1 MMADPRSHADSL
13 LARVAQETFETLAF
27 MYSVHEQDVPTGP
40 PVTAEVSFHGPV
52 HGRLVLTVSDT
63 MLAAL
68 GANML
73 GGDDVQATSEDQQR
87 DALKEVLN
95 VICGNLLPILYN
107 QYDVFDV
114 QAPVIPAMPTPHDV
128 PIDGQA
134 RLYLDGGQV
143 HMALYIDE
151 EYGAKVA

>member
-1 MMADPRSHADSL
+1 MTDTHANDL
-13 LARVAQETFETLAF
+13 LTRVAQETFETLAF
-27 MYSVHEQDVPTGP
+27 MYSVHEQDSPTGP
-40 PVTAEVSFHGPV
+40 PVTAEVWFRGPV

-63 MLAAL
+63 MLPAL
-68 GANML
+68 GTNML
-73 GGDDVQATSEDQQR
+73 GCDDTQAASDEQQR

-114 QAPVIPAMPTPHDV
+114 QAPVLPATPTPHDV

-134 RLYLDGGQV
+134 RLHLDGGQV
-143 HMALYIDE
+143 HVALYIDRE
-151 EYGAKVA
+151 WEAKVA

>member
-1 MMADPRSHADSL
+1 MNQDPRVNDL
-13 LARVAQETFETLAF
+13 LTHVAQETFETLAF
-27 MYSVHEQDVPTGP
+27 MYSVHEQDAPSGP
-40 PVTAEVSFHGPV
+40 PVTAEVSFRGPV

-63 MLAAL
+63 MLPAL
-68 GANML
+68 GTNML
-73 GGDDVQATSEDQQR
+73 GGDDTQSASDEQQR

-134 RLYLDGGQV
+134 RLSLDGGQV
-143 HMALYIDE
+143 HVALYTENECDV
-151 EYGAKVA
+151 KVA

>member
-1 MMADPRSHADSL
+1 MISEPNAYADDL

-27 MYSVHEQDVPTGP
+27 MYSVHEQDAPTGP
-40 PVTAEVSFHGPV
+40 PVTAEVNFHGPV

-63 MLAAL
+63 MLEAL
-68 GANML
+68 GVNML
-73 GGDDVQATSEDQQR
+73 GCDDGQIPSDEQQR

-95 VICGNLLPILYN
+95 VICGNLLPMLYN

-128 PIDGQA
+128 PLDGQA

-143 HMALYIDE
+143 HMALYIDA
-151 EYGAKVA
+151 EYDAKVA